1 MISSAFDGLTVGSAL
16 PCQTES
22 LGQGPWYLDAAR
34 TRSPRARADVKRSLN
49 MASNASFTDAAH
61 PYGRPAMIAPPA
73 NVSGYVASITD
84 VMAPP
89 RRYSGHEHASAVD
102 AKVHY
107 GTLNHLTDREGFAA
121 VTSGVTWQKPRE
133 AALGII

>member
-22 LGQGPWYLDAAR
+22 LGQGPWYLDSAR

-61 PYGRPAMIAPPA
+61 PYG
-73 NVSGYVASITD
+73 VASITD

-89 RRYSGHEHASAVD
+89 RRYSGHEHASAID

-121 VTSGVTWQKPRE
+121 VTSGVTCQKPRE

>member
-22 LGQGPWYLDAAR
+22 LGQGPWYLEAAR

-49 MASNASFTDAAH
+49 MASNASFADAAH
-61 PYGRPAMIAPPA
+61 PYGRPAMIDPPA

-89 RRYSGHEHASAVD
+89 A
-102 AKVHY
+102 
-107 GTLNHLTDREGFAA
+107 DRP
-121 VTSGVTWQKPRE
+121 VTNTRLRSTPKSTMARS
-133 AALGII
+133 II